1 MKCNSNSSNVFVKK
15 LVCGCAAVLITV
27 SSPLAFASQS
37 SLKHVAR
44 RVGHATGEA
53 VHDIAHGAKKV
64 GKEIGHDAKK
74 VGRAV
79 GAAAR
84 AGGKAFKQ
92 AVKGHR
98 H

>member
-1 MKCNSNSSNVFVKK
+1 MKRNSNLPNVFAKK
-15 LVCGCAAVLITV
+15 LVCSCAAVLITV
-27 SSPLAFASQS
+27 SSPLAFASRNG
-37 SLKHVAR
+37 LKHVAR
-44 RVGHATGEA
+44 QVGHATGEA

-74 VGRAV
+74 VGKAV
-79 GAAAR
+79 GAAAK
-84 AGGKAFKQ
+84 AGGRAFKH